1 MEIEKLIRWL
11 MKMKVMGAKNVNIS
25 DINLECYNLEKEK
38 IGSKNFK

>member
-11 MKMKVMGAKNVNIS
+11 MKMKVMGVKNVNIK